1 MSNQHRH
8 AFRYL
13 YNWDDNDHE
22 NTPSP
27 FIVLINEHTVIFIWF
42 IVASIFALVLASVFA
57 VRTLKTYLRQRW
69 GIICCDCG
77 RERAQWTRSRDAAI
91 ATSQLR
97 RNAAI
102 SAQRQKEIDDEERR
116 KALER
121 SKRILGEVSLTVEA
135 DHLERE
141 EQDLQALEAGLCSE
155 ERDSAVVLNIPG
167 LRRTEGHCAI
177 CIAEYSPGDKVVW
190 SPNDECRH
198 VFHEDCILLW
208 LGKDKKDCPCCRM
221 PFIPE
226 KEEMDEENEEK
237 REAAS
242 SASTS
247 ETQASSDTDGSESSF
262 GSEEEPVPS
271 FTSSSSN
278 QAQQHEA

>member
-1 MSNQHRH
+1 MSSHSYEDTLVSGGLYPSWGEDEEAAQPGDGQRH
-8 AFRYL
+8 
-13 YNWDDNDHE
+13 
-22 NTPSP
+22 
-27 FIVLINEHTVIFIWF
+27 FIRMMMKNPIIFIWF
-42 IVASIFALVLASVFA
+42 VVAVLSASMSA
-57 VRTLKTYLRQRW
+57 IYILKFYLEQRF
-69 GIICCDCG
+69 GITCCADH
-77 RERAQWTRSRDAAI
+77 AAI
-91 ATSQLR
+91 RAAERR
-97 RNAAI
+97 RNAAV
-102 SAQRQKEIDDEERR
+102 SSQRQKEIDDEERR

-121 SKRILGEVSLTVEA
+121 SKRILSEVSLTVEA

-226 KEEMDEENEEK
+226 KEEIIDAENEDNK
-237 REAAS
+237 EANAS
-242 SASTS
+242 ST
-247 ETQASSDTDGSESSF
+247 TQASSDTDGSESSF
-262 GSEEEPVPS
+262 GDDDDDDDDEVIPS
-271 FTSSSSN
+271 LNGRSN
-278 QAQQHEA
+278 HAEGQQ